1 VDSGENQEI
10 SMKNLWHTASVL
22 LLAGVAT
29 AQTGAIN
36 SMSGSTNQNQ
46 TLTGETAHPFPP
58 APVFTS
64 GAPDA
69 GDRVSGTPANATT
82 MHLESESMS
91 AGQNPPASGVGAVA
105 QPALFESANQASSH
119 PSKRTQH

>member
-1 VDSGENQEI
+1 
-10 SMKNLWHTASVL
+10 MKNLWHAASVL

-46 TLTGETAHPFPP
+46 TLTGQTAHPVPP
-58 APVFTS
+58 APVFTG

-82 MHLESESMS
+82 MHLESESMT

-105 QPALFESANQASSH
+105 QPALFESADRGPAR
-119 PSKRTQH
+119 PSTRTQH